1 MGNLLIFEDDKKQ
14 KGRTFGRLIDY
25 DHAKKAPGTCEV
37 PSKIPSSSL
46 KGKRDFLRLSFEN
59 LSEREAADDVL
70 DTALKWMGPIFA
82 LPYINGVAD
91 SLGLSNDASLNMED
105 LRWYNI
111 VSRPPF

>member
-46 KGKRDFLRLSFEN
+46 QEERDLLRTMSN
-59 LSEREAADDVL
+59 VAL
-70 DTALKWMGPIFA
+70 DEKQQTM
-82 LPYINGVAD
+82 
-91 SLGLSNDASLNMED
+91 SL
-105 LRWYNI
+105 I
-111 VSRPPF
+111 RP